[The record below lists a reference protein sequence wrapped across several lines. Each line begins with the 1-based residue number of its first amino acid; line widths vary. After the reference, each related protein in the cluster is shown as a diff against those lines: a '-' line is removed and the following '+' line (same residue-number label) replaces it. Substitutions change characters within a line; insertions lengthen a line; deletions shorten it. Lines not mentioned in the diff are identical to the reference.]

1 MEKKG
6 VDELNLKKVQLAQ
19 QKTEPPL
26 TQSQPRQ
33 KNGKQTTAIKKVEDL
48 VSQFAYLTRAGKTG
62 DGVTK
67 TNQDNFFVV
76 KNFAKI
82 ENLWY
87 FGVADGHGQN
97 GHLVSEYVKNKLAL
111 DIMEIDI
118 AMREKQAMALA
129 KK

>member
-1 MEKKG
+1 MSVAAPIPSSIQKAYSKG
-6 VDELNLKKVQLAQ
+6 EQEDSRKSELS
-19 QKTEPPL
+19 PS

-33 KNGKQTTAIKKVEDL
+33 KNGKPSSNKKVEDM

-87 FGVADGHGQN
+87 FGVADGHG
-97 GHLVSEYVKNKLAL
+97 
-111 DIMEIDI
+111 
-118 AMREKQAMALA
+118 
-129 KK
+129 